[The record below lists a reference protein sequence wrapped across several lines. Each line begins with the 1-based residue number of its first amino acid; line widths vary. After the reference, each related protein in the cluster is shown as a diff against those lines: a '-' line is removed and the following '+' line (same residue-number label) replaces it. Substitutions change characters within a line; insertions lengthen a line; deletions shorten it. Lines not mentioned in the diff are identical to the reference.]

1 MDIVSKIN
9 DAMQNLT
16 TQIAKKTQLNVV
28 FKEQV
33 GSKISAINTL
43 IADIKDKMSNFSKT
57 QVEVKRLST
66 QIQQLTDEN
75 TSLKEEIAR
84 LGKLAEKHGATQA
97 ELIQA
102 EQQKSALE
110 KQVKDNNDVLK
121 TTEDQKQAL
130 QASLESIFEQL
141 DANIGKL
148 EDLTPDTN
156 IISQLEEIRKELA
169 TLSGTPPAAGDDTST
184 STPPTTPID
193 KNPPSNPPAA
203 RDDPVL
209 NKHKIRALGLI
220 STKKKQKAFKKLSNQ
235 AVDNAINKVRN
246 ANTHAEIKQATNELG
261 LTKELGNLH
270 MEYTKQGGKTRR
282 HRKRRVSKR
291 KTLKRK
297 KLKGGYTA
305 DFEKK
310 NKELRDKMRKRSK
323 RHHSLRRPS
332 SSTRKLSTSSKSS
345 RRYKRSH

>member
-9 DAMQNLT
+9 DSMQNLT
-16 TQIAKKTQLNVV
+16 TQIAKKTQLNVA

-57 QVEVKRLST
+57 QDDIDTLKT
-66 QIQQLTDEN
+66 QIQELNNDN
-75 TSLKEEIAR
+75 NRLREEIAR
-84 LGKLAEKHGATQA
+84 LEQLSKAHGVTQA
-97 ELIQA
+97 QLEEAL
-102 EQQKSALE
+102 QQKSALE
-110 KQVKDNNDVLK
+110 KQVDENNSTLA
-121 TTEDQKQAL
+121 TTESQKQAL
-130 QASLESIFEQL
+130 QQSLERIFEQL

-148 EDLTPDTN
+148 EDLTPDTT
-156 IISQLEEIRKELA
+156 IINQLEKIRGELA
-169 TLSGTPPAAGDDTST
+169 TLSGTPPPIDDIPPPTTGDDTSRT
-184 STPPTTPID
+184 SSVRKVHRVEPEELQGPRVESGGLQGPNIGYAPLPNVTNPPNVGSKSTP
-193 KNPPSNPPAA
+193 
-203 RDDPVL
+203 
-209 NKHKIRALGLI
+209 
-220 STKKKQKAFKKLSNQ
+220 QK
-235 AVDNAINKVRN
+235 
-246 ANTHAEIKQATNELG
+246 
-261 LTKELGNLH
+261 
-270 MEYTKQGGKTRR
+270 GGKTRR